1 MTGPNLATTI
11 NMRICPNCDGFASAA
26 ISSGGRDARGH
37 LHTLT
42 VDCPV
47 CDGHGTVLTPAV
59 QLAGGRA

>member
-1 MTGPNLATTI
+1 MTGPTPATTI
-11 NMRICPNCDGFASAA
+11 SVRICPNCDGFASVA
-26 ISSGGRDARGH
+26 ISSGGRDAREH

-47 CDGHGTVLTPAV
+47 CDGHGTVLAPAV